1 MSPTKWVTAGRILME
16 KKSEELY
23 EQVGITLFLSWK
35 QSLENSQ
42 DENVILSYLY
52 RLNSFF

>member
-42 DENVILSYLY
+42 NKNVILSYL
-52 RLNSFF
+52 